1 MLRHPLHEQKYYLHK
16 RIILHG
22 GMSDTLPDHKEF
34 SYNVQLSCDV
44 EIVLHQTVM
53 VREVYILLWNMSS
66 KSFLSFENF
75 IWRQPSHFRL
85 VKDTSDVAFKMC
97 SCFICIFLCKN
108 SDNSSLVVQ
117 LTKKIQASCQTSCS

>member
-53 VREVYILLWNMSS
+53 VRERCTYYCEICLQN
-66 KSFLSFENF
+66 
-75 IWRQPSHFRL
+75 HFCHL
-85 VKDTSDVAFKMC
+85 KT
-97 SCFICIFLCKN
+97 
-108 SDNSSLVVQ
+108 
-117 LTKKIQASCQTSCS
+117 